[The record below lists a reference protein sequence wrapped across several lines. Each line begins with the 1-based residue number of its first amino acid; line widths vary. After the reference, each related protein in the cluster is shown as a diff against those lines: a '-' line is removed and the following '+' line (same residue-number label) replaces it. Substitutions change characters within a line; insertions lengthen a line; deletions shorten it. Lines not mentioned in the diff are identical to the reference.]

1 MFHDF
6 DVPTWIVR
14 PFNIAGARQRVAT
27 GQVVPAFVIA
37 ALKGEPIIVHDDG
50 NQRRSFLHVVDA
62 AQGLISIMESEALRG
77 RPVNLGNTD
86 SIRIGDL
93 ARLVGEV
100 LGTPVSIVKRPSQT
114 VFGEGFAVTR
124 DRIPDTRL
132 LRGPPAGSPNERCAR
147 RSRIASPIW
156 KANEFSLDGGCSCP
170 LPDCCRYFR
179 QRCLVLGARRATIG
193 RGVGRARRSLAQIR
207 KYLETRGSGILS
219 AMAPW
224 LPLGHLGVLAC
235 VTAVGTV
242 DDIGALGPG
251 TKALALAIA
260 AGLAGI
266 VTGSPW
272 VAIAV
277 WVACNATNMLD
288 HADGLAA
295 CTIAAAFLG
304 IGGEAGFA
312 GAGAALGFLLFNY
325 PRARVFMGDSGSLL
339 LGAAVVLAAS
349 GRGPLVTIGWM
360 AVPLIDAGFVVIRRI
375 RGGRKPWVGGTDHLG
390 HLLLTSGTPGW
401 LLPLLY
407 AGAAFVIGLGV
418 EDLA

>member
-1 MFHDF
+1 M
-6 DVPTWIVR
+6 
-14 PFNIAGARQRVAT
+14 AGALLPFLTAVVISASGVWFLARVAP
-27 GQVVPAFVIA
+27 GLGAVSAV
-37 ALKGEPIIVHDDG
+37 
-50 NQRRSFLHVVDA
+50 RVDRWHK
-62 AQGLISIMESEALRG
+62 SE
-77 RPVNLGNTD
+77 N
-86 SIRIGDL
+86 I
-93 ARLVGEV
+93 
-100 LGTPVSIVKRPSQT
+100 
-114 VFGEGFAVTR
+114 
-124 DRIPDTRL
+124 
-132 LRGPPAGSPNERCAR
+132 
-147 RSRIASPIW
+147 SRIAGP
-156 KANEFSLDGGCSCP
+156 A
-170 LPDCCRYFR
+170 
-179 QRCLVLGARRATIG
+179 
-193 RGVGRARRSLAQIR
+193 
-207 KYLETRGSGILS
+207 ILL

-312 GAGAALGFLLFNY
+312 GAGAALGFLFFNY

-349 GRGPLVTIGWM
+349 GRGPLATIGWM

-375 RGGRKPWVGGTDHLG
+375 RGGWKPWFGGTDHLG

>member
-1 MFHDF
+1 MAGVL
-6 DVPTWIVR
+6 VP
-14 PFNIAGARQRVAT
+14 FLMA
-27 GQVVPAFVIA
+27 VVLSASGVW
-37 ALKGEPIIVHDDG
+37 L
-50 NQRRSFLHVVDA
+50 
-62 AQGLISIMESEALRG
+62 
-77 RPVNLGNTD
+77 
-86 SIRIGDL
+86 L
-93 ARLVGEV
+93 AR
-100 LGTPVSIVKRPSQT
+100 
-114 VFGEGFAVTR
+114 
-124 DRIPDTRL
+124 
-132 LRGPPAGSPNERCAR
+132 
-147 RSRIASPIW
+147 IAP
-156 KANEFSLDGGCSCP
+156 
-170 LPDCCRYFR
+170 R
-179 QRCLVLGARRATIG
+179 LGAVSAVRVDRWHKSENIS
-193 RGVGRARRSLAQIR
+193 RLA
-207 KYLETRGSGILS
+207 GPAILL

-235 VTAVGTV
+235 VTMVGTV

-288 HADGLAA
+288 HADGLAG

-312 GAGAALGFLLFNY
+312 GAGAALGFLFFNY
-325 PRARVFMGDSGSLL
+325 PRGRVFMGDSGSLL

-360 AVPLIDAGFVVIRRI
+360 AVPLIDAGFVVLRRI
-375 RGGRKPWVGGTDHLG
+375 RAGRKPWVGGTDHLG
-390 HLLLTSGTPGW
+390 HLLLISGTPGW